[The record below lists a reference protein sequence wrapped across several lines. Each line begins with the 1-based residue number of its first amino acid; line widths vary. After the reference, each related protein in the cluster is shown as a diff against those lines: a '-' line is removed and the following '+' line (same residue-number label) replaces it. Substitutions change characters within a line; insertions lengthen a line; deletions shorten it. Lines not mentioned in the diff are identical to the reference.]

1 MLLSISTQ
9 DWTNA
14 SRSVMEEW
22 ECYCKEVTMKESRR
36 RGETVWCFS
45 DKVTVGWPFWKPQ
58 LQHMSTLISTKQ
70 CTFFPFNCDNGL
82 HTRFHVFLLSP
93 LSLWISGII
102 CPLSVLFLT
111 LMIHFCGPMLLQKH
125 VLTKCLH
132 GYLIK
137 IYFSRSVSILTTECA
152 CIQLGLSG
160 WGCTTNCGLE

>member
-1 MLLSISTQ
+1 
-9 DWTNA
+9 
-14 SRSVMEEW
+14 
-22 ECYCKEVTMKESRR
+22 MKESRR
-36 RGETVWCFS
+36 RGETVWCFL
-45 DKVTVGWPFWKPQ
+45 DKVTVRWPFWKPQ

-70 CTFFPFNCDNGL
+70 CTLFPFNCNNGL

-125 VLTKCLH
+125 VLTKCLY

-137 IYFSRSVSILTTECA
+137 ILFQQKRFNSDHRMCMHPTGSVR
-152 CIQLGLSG
+152 LGLYHQLRTWIGNAYLGKTVSYHG
-160 WGCTTNCGLE
+160 EGMLQTVCD